1 MNSVICTR
9 KALSGKSLEM
19 YSCFFD
25 MRLPTEWEELVHVS
39 PIACL
44 VCETHHKYWA
54 LVETFAGMWAGH
66 MQRVGIFGWMDHQL
80 PSMLDPRNK
89 LIFCSMPGLWYIHTP
104 ELIDQCGVLF
114 VIFSLYVDWC
124 VHKLLIVLIDMFPA
138 MWVHSLHERRW
149 LNHVTS

>member
-1 MNSVICTR
+1 
-9 KALSGKSLEM
+9 
-19 YSCFFD
+19 
-25 MRLPTEWEELVHVS
+25 
-39 PIACL
+39 
-44 VCETHHKYWA
+44 
-54 LVETFAGMWAGH
+54 
-66 MQRVGIFGWMDHQL
+66 
-80 PSMLDPRNK
+80 MLDPRNK